1 MLTLVVYSRF
11 TTPARVRGPRGGWC
25 GSGPATSR
33 PVVPPGF
40 EPDQVEGG
48 RGVGVLQAGLVQ
60 APVAGAAHPG
70 DGHALADGA
79 LDAGA
84 QRVSGLEVLGVR
96 GGAGGDLGL
105 VDLLG
110 VHGELAASGLGSGAP
125 SRTGHGPQS
134 SAEKV
139 ITMVGVPR
147 WVTGFHERL
156 VRPCGQ
162 IACPASKSM
171 VNAVRS
177 KPAPALACAEV
188 SASIGVTSVIP

>member
-1 MLTLVVYSRF
+1 MSQQQVPAARGSPEEDAQEISVTAGTQPDADPGGLFAFHDASSSSRA
-11 TTPARVRGPRGGWC
+11 ARWLWRC
-25 GSGPATSR
+25 GCVCTVSWR
-33 PVVPPGF
+33 
-40 EPDQVEGG
+40 
-48 RGVGVLQAGLVQ
+48 L
-60 APVAGAAHPG
+60 
-70 DGHALADGA
+70 LA
-79 LDAGA
+79 
-84 QRVSGLEVLGVR
+84 LEV
-96 GGAGGDLGL
+96 
-105 VDLLG
+105 
-110 VHGELAASGLGSGAP
+110 VHR
-125 SRTGHGPQS
+125 SRAGHGPQS

-177 KPAPALACAEV
+177 YPAPALACAEV